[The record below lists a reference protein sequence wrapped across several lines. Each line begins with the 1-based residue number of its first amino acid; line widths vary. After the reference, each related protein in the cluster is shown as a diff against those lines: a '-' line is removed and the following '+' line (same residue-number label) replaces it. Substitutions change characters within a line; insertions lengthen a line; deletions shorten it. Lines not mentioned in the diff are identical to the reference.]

1 VAMIQDE
8 DFPVLT
14 RSRRVSPKI
23 LTILKRIDTIIVRRT
38 KATEALLTEIQETE
52 LAALPQ
58 VVEEVCGPNHPE
70 LVKVLHLLAVFY
82 HSLYTLGKA
91 ESLYRNALACAERAF
106 PEPNL
111 ELGLIL
117 NNLGRLLYDQ
127 KKLTEAEEL
136 YRQSLLVLQKA
147 VGPDHPKLGTPMN
160 NLANLY
166 MDLGKLELA
175 KSLQRD
181 SITILEKALGPTHRK
196 VVKAKK
202 RLSHLMQVD
211 AWSSQ

>member
-1 VAMIQDE
+1 MIQDE

-91 ESLYRNALACAERAF
+91 ESLYRSALACAERAF

-127 KKLTEAEEL
+127 KKLAEAEEL

-166 MDLGKLELA
+166 MDRGELELS

>member
-1 VAMIQDE
+1 MSQVE
-8 DFPVLT
+8 DFPLLT
-14 RSRRVSPKI
+14 KSRRVSPKV

-58 VVEEVCGPNHPE
+58 VAEEVCGPNHPE

-82 HSLYTLGKA
+82 HSVYTLGKA

-111 ELGLIL
+111 EFGLIL
-117 NNLGRLLYDQ
+117 NNLGRLLHEQ
-127 KKLTEAEEL
+127 KKLPEAEEL

-147 VGPDHPKLGTPMN
+147 VGPGHPKLGTPMS
-160 NLANLY
+160 NLADVY
-166 MDLGKLELA
+166 MELGDLEH
-175 KSLQRD
+175 S
-181 SITILEKALGPTHRK
+181 KALRQDLIAMLENAFGPNHRR
-196 VVKAKK
+196 VVKAKQK
-202 RLSHLMQVD
+202 LSLLMQLD
-211 AWSSQ
+211 SWSSR